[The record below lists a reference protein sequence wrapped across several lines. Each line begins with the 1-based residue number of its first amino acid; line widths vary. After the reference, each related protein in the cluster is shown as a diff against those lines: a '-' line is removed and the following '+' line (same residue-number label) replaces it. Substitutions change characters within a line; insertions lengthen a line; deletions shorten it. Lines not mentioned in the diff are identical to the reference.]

1 MNNYPTIDMAATG
14 NRIRELRKE
23 HHMKVDDI
31 VSFMGFESQQAVYKW
46 QRGESLP
53 SVDNLYALSRLFG
66 TTMDDILVGNNTEE
80 AEASSAFFMIK
91 YGVTVA

>member
-14 NRIRELRKE
+14 NRIRTLRKE
-23 HHMKVDDI
+23 NHIKVDDI

-53 SVDNLYALSRLFG
+53 TVDNLYALSRLFG
-66 TTMDDILVGNNTEE
+66 TTIDDILVGDEE
-80 AEASSAFFMIK
+80 SF
-91 YGVTVA
+91 